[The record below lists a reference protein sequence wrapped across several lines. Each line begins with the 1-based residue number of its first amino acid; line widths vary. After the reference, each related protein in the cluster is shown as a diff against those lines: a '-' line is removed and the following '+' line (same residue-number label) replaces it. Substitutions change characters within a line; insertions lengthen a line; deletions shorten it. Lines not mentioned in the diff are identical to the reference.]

1 MEKNV
6 EDFVNEC
13 AKKLGDSQAHGF
25 TSELEMFEEEGYGMW
40 SEGIKSPIE
49 QILFAAILH
58 NIKINGVPLADPETI
73 GEYDVVFGVDV
84 EPQLKIGK
92 YRVDFKIRNIRY
104 IYDNKKQCLIVDESK
119 FVLIECDSQEWHER
133 TEKERR
139 YEKARDRYFAKHN
152 LKIFHYTGKEII
164 SKPYGIAAEILYEI
178 LGYNCNA

>member
-6 EDFVNEC
+6 EKFVYTCGKNIGKWKEGC
-13 AKKLGDSQAHGF
+13 F
-25 TSELEMFEEEGYGMW
+25 VSEVEMFADEGYGVW
-40 SEGIKSPIE
+40 DKEIESPIE

-73 GEYDVVFGVDV
+73 GEYDVVFGVDI

-92 YRVDFKIRNIRY
+92 YRVDFKIRNVRY

-152 LKIFHYTGKEII
+152 LKIFHYTSKEII
-164 SKPYGIAAEILYEI
+164 SKPYEIAAEILYEI